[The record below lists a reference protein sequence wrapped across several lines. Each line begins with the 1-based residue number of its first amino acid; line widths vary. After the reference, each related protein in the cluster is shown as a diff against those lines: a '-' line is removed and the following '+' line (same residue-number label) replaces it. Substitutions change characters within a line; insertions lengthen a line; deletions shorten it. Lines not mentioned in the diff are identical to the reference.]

1 MRIQYVSNLAGY
13 VAPSCR
19 IKPLA
24 PVLALLGNIG
34 QPRDP
39 GYARFLEDCSRRWQ
53 TVFVVAGPTE
63 LETSP
68 TGTTVGQQLEFCKN
82 VTVGLPNV
90 KFLHRERAD
99 YDGVAFLGATYWS
112 DLKGLE
118 DLRVPVHERM
128 RVPLEKE
135 NDRLRAAGP
144 VDTTNWHLADWR
156 WIQDSLA
163 SSEQEGRPTVVLTHH
178 RATGHLG
185 PSGGIR
191 AWISGE
197 GLEPAR
203 SYIDITTVKED
214 IRDPLLVASTNE
226 VVREDVE
233 PLKEESSGSVAPRSR
248 GALLQNLR

>member
-1 MRIQYVSNLAGY
+1 MRIQYASNLAGY

-24 PVLALLGNIG
+24 PILALLGNIG

-53 TVFVVAGPTE
+53 AVFVVAGPTE
-63 LETSP
+63 LETGPS
-68 TGTTVGQQLEFCKN
+68 GTTVEQQLELCKK
-82 VTVGLPNV
+82 VTIGLPNV
-90 KFLHRERAD
+90 KFLHQQKAD
-99 YDGVAFLGATYWS
+99 YDGVVFLGATYWS

-118 DLRVPVHERM
+118 DLRVPVHDRM
-128 RVPLEKE
+128 RVPLE
-135 NDRLRAAGP
+135 NQCGILRPAGP

-178 RATGHLG
+178 RPLSSILG
-185 PSGGIR
+185 PSPLR

-214 IRDPLLVASTNE
+214 MRDPLLVASTR
-226 VVREDVE
+226 VDVE

>member
-1 MRIQYVSNLAGY
+1 MLRIQYASNLAGY

-24 PVLALLGNIG
+24 PILALLGNIG

-53 TVFVVAGPTE
+53 AVFVVAGPIE

-68 TGTTVGQQLEFCKN
+68 NGTTVGQQLEFCKN
-82 VTVGLPNV
+82 VTIGLPNV
-90 KFLHRERAD
+90 KFLHHERAD

-112 DLKGLE
+112 DRKGLE
-118 DLRVPVHERM
+118 DLRVPEHNRM
-128 RVPLEKE
+128 RVSLEGQ
-135 NDRLRAAGP
+135 NRTLRPAGP

-156 WIQDSLA
+156 WIQDSLG

-178 RATGHLG
+178 RPLSSVVGTSPL
-185 PSGGIR
+185 R

-203 SYIDITTVKED
+203 SYIDVSTVKED
-214 IRDPLLVASTNE
+214 TRDPLLVASS
-226 VVREDVE
+226 RLDVE
-233 PLKEESSGSVAPRSR
+233 PPKAVSSGSVAPRTR

>member
-1 MRIQYVSNLAGY
+1 MLRIQYASNLAGY

-24 PVLALLGNIG
+24 PILALLGNIG

-53 TVFVVAGPTE
+53 AVFVVAGPVE
-63 LETSP
+63 LETGPRGSC
-68 TGTTVGQQLEFCKN
+68 VSQQLEACKN

-99 YDGVAFLGATYWS
+99 YDGVAFLGATYWT

-118 DLRVPVHERM
+118 DLRGPEHNRM
-128 RVPLEKE
+128 RVSLEGQCGT
-135 NDRLRAAGP
+135 LRPAGP

-163 SSEQEGRPTVVLTHH
+163 QSEQEGRPTVVLTHH
-178 RATGHLG
+178 RPLGPLG
-185 PSGGIR
+185 PSPLR
-191 AWISGE
+191 AWITGE
-197 GLEPAR
+197 GLEPQQP
-203 SYIDITTVKED
+203 YIDISTATED
-214 IRDPLLVASTNE
+214 TRDPLLVAATFK
-226 VVREDVE
+226 EDVE
-233 PLKEESSGSVAPRSR
+233 PPKAESSVSVAPRSR
-248 GALLQNLR
+248 GALLQSLR

>member
-1 MRIQYVSNLAGY
+1 MRIQYASNLAGY

-19 IKPLA
+19 IKPIA

-53 TVFVVAGPTE
+53 AVFVVAGPTE

-82 VTVGLPNV
+82 VTIGLPNV
-90 KFLHRERAD
+90 KFLHQQRAD
-99 YDGVAFLGATYWS
+99 YDGVAFIGSTYWS

-135 NDRLRAAGP
+135 KDRLRPAGP

-156 WIQDSLA
+156 WVQDSLTFL
-163 SSEQEGRPTVVLTHH
+163 EQEGRPTVVLTHH
-178 RATGHLG
+178 RPVSSILG
-185 PSGGIR
+185 SSPIR

-197 GLEPAR
+197 GLEPSR
-203 SYIDITTVKED
+203 SYIDVSTVKED
-214 IRDPLLVASTNE
+214 MRDPLLLASS
-226 VVREDVE
+226 REDVE
-233 PLKEESSGSVAPRSR
+233 PPKVESSVSTAPRSR

>member
-1 MRIQYVSNLAGY
+1 MLRIQYASNLAGY

-24 PVLALLGNIG
+24 PILALLGNIG
-34 QPRDP
+34 HPRDP
-39 GYARFLEDCSRRWQ
+39 TYARFLEDCSRRWQ
-53 TVFVVAGPTE
+53 AVFVVAGPTE
-63 LETSP
+63 LESTP
-68 TGTTVGQQLEFCKN
+68 TGTTVGQQLEMCKN
-82 VTVGLPNV
+82 VTIGLPNV

-118 DLRVPVHERM
+118 DLRQPVHNRM
-128 RVPLEKE
+128 RVSLEAQCGT
-135 NDRLRAAGP
+135 LRPAGP

-156 WIQDSLA
+156 WIQDSLG
-163 SSEQEGRPTVVLTHH
+163 STEQEGRPTVVLTHH
-178 RATGHLG
+178 RPLSSVLG
-185 PSGGIR
+185 SSPLR

-203 SYIDITTVKED
+203 SYIDVSTVKAD
-214 IRDPLLVASTNE
+214 TRDPLLVAST
-226 VVREDVE
+226 REDVE
-233 PLKEESSGSVAPRSR
+233 PPKEESSVPIAPRSR